1 MAYSRPTPTM
11 PHRPQP
17 AAAIPALPGGGVA
30 ALVSP
35 VRRGPSRC
43 DVSLRAITAGCALVF
58 AAACSSVDSDSAL
71 GGLDAGLDAGGYEDS
86 GGDGGG
92 GDDFPMPPDTGDDGG
107 GDGDGDESI
116 PVDCNADEVTSH
128 YVQSEN
134 RIGTR
139 WVATA
144 VRSMIDGDPIAPAGG
159 PPTAQAVLDLY
170 SFPHAVPAGSGLDV
184 STLVWRSPFATE
196 DRWVFQLAVSSAADY
211 ERAPVDVVIAVGV
224 SVDDGEKAIGRTSAV
239 LADTLSL
246 LAPGDRVTV
255 LSGTTVK
262 LLAHE
267 ASGPTDEILASALA
281 TAVSAVDEPEASV
294 VDAAYELV
302 SSDEYPEFAG
312 HERRVL
318 FVGRALA
325 TSYAAQLEEVAAAA
339 TGETPVR
346 FFGVAVG
353 DLTDP
358 GAGFDELAASGGGR
372 ALYVTESQASPKRL
386 AALRSGLFAAATD
399 ITIDVQLPPGLALAA
414 PQWAEHNLPVAPPGI
429 AGSGR
434 DGLTPPLPGP
444 SLLTLGV
451 GETVVLQRTLVGC
464 GSRLDAPTPMVV
476 FADWKD
482 GATTTP
488 VASEFEFDLAQ
499 AGAGTEAN
507 ASQGLRLH
515 KGRIVVAFAELV
527 GAWASGSTG
536 IGPLAERTLA
546 LLDSIQPSLPE
557 DTELNEI
564 RAAVNALLVLEQEDF

>member
-1 MAYSRPTPTM
+1 M
-11 PHRPQP
+11 PG
-17 AAAIPALPGGGVA
+17 AAASGG
-30 ALVSP
+30 
-35 VRRGPSRC
+35 RGSGFS
-43 DVSLRAITAGCALVF
+43 SLRAIAAASALLL
-58 AAACSSVDSDSAL
+58 AAACSSVESDGAL

-86 GGDGGG
+86 GGGDAGGG
-92 GDDFPMPPDTGDDGG
+92 EDGDDLPVPPDTGTDDG
-107 GDGDGDESI
+107 GDGDGDETI

-128 YVQSEN
+128 FVQSEN

-139 WVATA
+139 WVAA
-144 VRSMIDGDPIAPAGG
+144 AIRSMSEGASAAPAGG
-159 PPTAQAVLDLY
+159 PATAQAVLDLY
-170 SFPHAVPAGSGLDV
+170 SFPHVVPSGSGLDV

-224 SVDDGEKAIGRTSAV
+224 SAEDGEKAIGRTSAV

-255 LSGTTVK
+255 LSGTTIK

-267 ASGPTDEILASALA
+267 TTGPADEIVASALA
-281 TAVSAVDEPEASV
+281 TAVSPVDEAEADV
-294 VDAAYELV
+294 LDAAYALV
-302 SSDEYPEFAG
+302 TSGEYPEFAG

-325 TSYAAQLEEVAAAA
+325 GSYTAQLEQVAAAA
-339 TGETPVR
+339 TGDTPVR
-346 FFGVAVG
+346 FFGIAVG
-353 DLTDP
+353 DVGDP
-358 GAGFDELAASGGGR
+358 GAGFDELAAAGAGR
-372 ALYVTESQASPKRL
+372 SIYVTESQASPKRV
-386 AALRSGLFAAATD
+386 AALRAGLFAAATD
-399 ITIDVQLPPGLALAA
+399 VTIDVQLPPGLALAE

-451 GETVVLQRTLVGC
+451 GETIVLQRTLVGC
-464 GSRLDAPTPMVV
+464 GGRLDAPTPMVV

-482 GATTTP
+482 GASNTP
-488 VASEFEFDLAQ
+488 TASEFDFDLAQ

-507 ASQGLRLH
+507 ASEGLRLH

-527 GAWASGSTG
+527 GAWASGSTDLA
-536 IGPLAERTLA
+536 PLAERTLA

-557 DTELNEI
+557 DAELAEI
-564 RAAVNALLVLEQEDF
+564 RTAVDALLVLEQKDF